1 MNEANRDGTA
11 VILSGGG
18 AYGAYEAGV
27 LQALCQGAASVTG
40 YQPLNAGIFTGTSV
54 GAFNAAFMAME
65 PGAESAA
72 TAARLAQ
79 LWLNEISDSPQN
91 CGNGVFRFRGNPL
104 RYLETECLRN
114 PLTPFVELGGD
125 AAFLAQYLWERGASF
140 LRSPS
145 NLPQRTLGLIDL
157 SALIDLE
164 PFRALIRR
172 AIRFPDLRRSA
183 TRLQLAATNWT
194 TGRVQLFENA
204 DLSDEFGAQIIQ
216 ASAAIPGI
224 FPPVEIAGE
233 VYLDGGVVMNTPLK
247 SAIEAGATMLHV
259 IYLNP
264 DISRIPFERLQNSL
278 GAFIRMF
285 MIMQATITNEDIDH
299 AAEIN
304 AGLDLLERAAQAT
317 TLTEDELGAFLRVAA
332 KFERQFRQGRPYR
345 KLTVHRYLPP
355 EELGGV
361 IGMLDFEQQ
370 VIRRSMERGFADAVA
385 HDCALN
391 GCLVPR

>member
-1 MNEANRDGTA
+1 
-11 VILSGGG
+11 
-18 AYGAYEAGV
+18 
-27 LQALCQGAASVTG
+27 
-40 YQPLNAGIFTGTSV
+40 
-54 GAFNAAFMAME
+54 
-65 PGAESAA
+65 
-72 TAARLAQ
+72 
-79 LWLNEISDSPQN
+79 
-91 CGNGVFRFRGNPL
+91 
-104 RYLETECLRN
+104 
-114 PLTPFVELGGD
+114 
-125 AAFLAQYLWERGASF
+125 
-140 LRSPS
+140 
-145 NLPQRTLGLIDL
+145 
-157 SALIDLE
+157 
-164 PFRALIRR
+164 
-172 AIRFPDLRRSA
+172 LRRSA